1 MFGSDDY
8 KNKVLARRA
17 ARARRSRWLSK
28 VTLFALGLGAAFF
41 IRTQPEATAEI
52 MAWVQQSS
60 TQYTRHAD
68 LTVPKVRAMPLDK
81 VTVNRGGA
89 LNPQTSSQGETAQ
102 GQADALGRA
111 LKQMKVGG

>member
-28 VTLFALGLGAAFF
+28 VTLFALGLGATLF
-41 IRTQPEATAEI
+41 IRTQPEATAQI

-60 TQYTRHAD
+60 TQSTRHAD
-68 LTVPKVRAMPLDK
+68 LRVPKVRTMPLDQ
-81 VTVNRGGA
+81 VTVNRGGVR
-89 LNPQTSSQGETAQ
+89 NTQTPSQGATAQ